1 MMADMSD
8 LQCPAVFVLLTPE
21 TVAGSQLA
29 DQRLAGVYVASG
41 VATEGRVLEDARKL
55 ADQHGCKVSNAEAE
69 DEDSLLDRIEQLA
82 DVYRGETIALVAPSR
97 AICAVIEC
105 LEPPDE
111 PVAIAVDGDGIRPI
125 ELT

>member
-1 MMADMSD
+1 MLADMSD

-21 TVAGSQLA
+21 TVAGSELG
-29 DQRLAGVYVASG
+29 DQRLAGVYVASS
-41 VATEGRVLEDARKL
+41 VATVGRVLEHARRL
-55 ADQHGCKVSNAEAE
+55 ADIHACSVENATIE
-69 DEDSLLDRIEQLA
+69 DEDSLLDRLEQLA
-82 DVYRGETIALVAPSR
+82 DVYRGETVALIAPSR

>member
-21 TVAGSQLA
+21 TVAGSRLA

-41 VATEGRVLEDARKL
+41 VAHEGQVLQDARKL
-55 ADQHGCKVSNAEAE
+55 ADQHGCKVENADAE

-82 DVYRGETIALVAPSR
+82 DVYRGETVALIAPSR

-111 PVAIAVDGDGIRPI
+111 PVAIAVDGNGIRPI